1 METKNYRITL
11 LIVLSSFAL
20 LFFPLL
26 GIVPF
31 VLSIITYGMISRSED
46 QAKIVRNI
54 EWIKGTL
61 WVVLAVLLC
70 TAWRL
75 ISMML

>member
-1 METKNYRITL
+1 METKNCRITL

-54 EWIKGTL
+54 EWICG
-61 WVVLAVLLC
+61 
-70 TAWRL
+70 
-75 ISMML
+75 